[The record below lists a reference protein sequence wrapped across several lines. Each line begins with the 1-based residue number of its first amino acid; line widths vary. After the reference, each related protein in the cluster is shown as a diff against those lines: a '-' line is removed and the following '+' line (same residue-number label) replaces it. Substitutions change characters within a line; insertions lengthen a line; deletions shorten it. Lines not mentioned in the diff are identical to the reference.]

1 MTGHIFIAP
10 ASSDVTCVKN
20 LFVIKMTSADN
31 SNNFILSPCLR
42 INIICTIDDMM

>member
-10 ASSDVTCVKN
+10 ASSDVTCIKN

-31 SNNFILSPCLR
+31 FRRFKQLHTLTMSQNKYN
-42 INIICTIDDMM
+42 MHY